1 MKNIFLICLAA
12 GFLFM
17 SGCSVIQR
25 EPPSSG
31 IPSYSLGDLLVMVNK
46 PVPDVWK
53 ATVAGYKELGI
64 ELTKSK
70 SDSLTG
76 KVEGKL
82 ANGDIVVT
90 DLKSVNPQRTDVSI
104 KVGSL
109 GNKDYSYTIWSS
121 IQKHL

>member
-1 MKNIFLICLAA
+1 MKKFILLCLAA
-12 GFLFM
+12 GVFLFA
-17 SGCSVIQR
+17 GCSVVQR

-31 IPSYSLGDLLVMVNK
+31 IPTYSLGDLLVMVNK

-53 ATVAGYKELGI
+53 ATVAGYKDLGI
-64 ELTKSK
+64 EITKSK

-82 ANGDIVVT
+82 ANGDVVVT
-90 DLKSVNPQRTDVSI
+90 DLKSANPQRTDVSI